1 MSVERVFSKVQN
13 INYRVTKIRKKDV
26 TIYLCSMVDANLMV
40 TTTQFI
46 HETLTICNL
55 ITQTTTG
62 NQIQVLLK
70 KPNNSLITEKQQNQI
85 RTSVPINVY
94 CILVIAALYWDFLL
108 LFIFLYYLKQT
119 VKLFSNIAN
128 IYIY

>member
-13 INYRVTKIRKKDV
+13 INYRITKIKKKDV

-40 TTTQFI
+40 TKTQFI

-70 KPNNSLITEKQQNQI
+70 KPNNSLIIEKQQNHI

-108 LFIFLYYLKQT
+108 FIFLYYLKQT

-128 IYIY
+128 IY